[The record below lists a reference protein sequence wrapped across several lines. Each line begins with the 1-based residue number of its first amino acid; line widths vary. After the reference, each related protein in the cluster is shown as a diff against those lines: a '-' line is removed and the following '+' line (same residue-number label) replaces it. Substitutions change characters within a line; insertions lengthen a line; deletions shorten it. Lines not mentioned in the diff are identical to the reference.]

1 MYDIIFPNI
10 LFLNALV
17 FTTII
22 VAVTDAVM
30 FYVIWSGRRHLNALF
45 VVGAI
50 FVTMVPLAINLWV
63 HIYPNILFLQAI
75 VISAIIVS
83 LTDALMFYVIW
94 SGRRKITPLFVVE
107 AIVVTTVPLVIS
119 LWASIF
125 RYVGKTVSEAAGR

>member
-10 LFLNALV
+10 LFLRALV
-17 FTTII
+17 LTTII

-50 FVTMVPLAINLWV
+50 FITMVPLAINLWV
-63 HIYPNILFLQAI
+63 HIYPNILFLRAL
-75 VISAIIVS
+75 VISAIIIAVI
-83 LTDALMFYVIW
+83 DAVTFYVIW

-119 LWASIF
+119 LWANIL
-125 RYVGKTVSEAAGR
+125 

>member
-1 MYDIIFPNI
+1 VYDIIFPNI

-22 VAVTDAVM
+22 VAVTDVVM

-50 FVTMVPLAINLWV
+50 FITMVPLAINLWV
-63 HIYPNILFLQAI
+63 HIYPNILFLRAL
-75 VISAIIVS
+75 VISAIIIAVI
-83 LTDALMFYVIW
+83 DAVTFYVIW

-119 LWASIF
+119 LWANIL
-125 RYVGKTVSEAAGR
+125 

>member
-10 LFLNALV
+10 LFLRALV
-17 FTTII
+17 LTTII

-50 FVTMVPLAINLWV
+50 FITMVPLAINLWV
-63 HIYPNILFLQAI
+63 HIYPNILFLRAL
-75 VISAIIVS
+75 VISAIIIAVI
-83 LTDALMFYVIW
+83 DALVFYVIW
-94 SGRRKITPLFVVE
+94 SGKRKITPLFVVE

-119 LWASIF
+119 LWANIL
-125 RYVGKTVSEAAGR
+125 

>member
-1 MYDIIFPNI
+1 MYDVIFPNI

-22 VAVTDAVM
+22 VAVTDVVM

-50 FVTMVPLAINLWV
+50 FITMVPLAINLWV
-63 HIYPNILFLQAI
+63 HIYPNILFLRAL
-75 VISAIIVS
+75 VISAIIIAVI
-83 LTDALMFYVIW
+83 DALMFYVIW

-119 LWASIF
+119 LWANIL
-125 RYVGKTVSEAAGR
+125 

>member
-1 MYDIIFPNI
+1 VHDIIFPNI

-50 FVTMVPLAINLWV
+50 FITMVPLAINLWV
-63 HIYPNILFLQAI
+63 HIYPNILFLRAL
-75 VISAIIVS
+75 VISAIIIAVI
-83 LTDALMFYVIW
+83 DAVTFYVIW

-119 LWASIF
+119 LWANIL
-125 RYVGKTVSEAAGR
+125 

>member
-1 MYDIIFPNI
+1 VYDIIFPNI

-22 VAVTDAVM
+22 VAVTDAIM

-50 FVTMVPLAINLWV
+50 FITMVPLAINLWV
-63 HIYPNILFLQAI
+63 HIYPNILFLRAL
-75 VISAIIVS
+75 VISAIIIAVIDT
-83 LTDALMFYVIW
+83 LVFYIIW
-94 SGRRKITPLFVVE
+94 SGRRKITPLFVVG

-119 LWASIF
+119 LWANIL
-125 RYVGKTVSEAAGR
+125 

>member
-1 MYDIIFPNI
+1 MYEIIFPNN
-10 LFLNALV
+10 LFLRALV
-17 FTTII
+17 LTTII
-22 VAVTDAVM
+22 VAVTDVVM

-50 FVTMVPLAINLWV
+50 FITMVPLAINLWV

-107 AIVVTTVPLVIS
+107 AIVVTTVPLIIS
-119 LWASIF
+119 LWASIL
-125 RYVGKTVSEAAGR
+125 

>member
-1 MYDIIFPNI
+1 MYGIIYPNI
-10 LFLNALV
+10 LVLRALV
-17 FTTII
+17 LTTII

-30 FYVIWSGRRHLNALF
+30 YYVIWSGRRHLTALF

-50 FVTMVPLAINLWV
+50 FITMVPLAINLWV

-83 LTDALMFYVIW
+83 LTDAVMFYVIW

-107 AIVVTTVPLVIS
+107 AIIVTTVPLVIG
-119 LWASIF
+119 LWANIL
-125 RYVGKTVSEAAGR
+125 

>member
-10 LFLNALV
+10 LFLNTLV

-22 VAVTDAVM
+22 VAVTDVVM
-30 FYVIWSGRRHLNALF
+30 FYVIWSGRRHLKALF

-50 FVTMVPLAINLWV
+50 FITMVPLEINLWV
-63 HIYPNILFLQAI
+63 HIYPNILFLRAL
-75 VISAIIVS
+75 VISAIIIAVIDT
-83 LTDALMFYVIW
+83 LAFYIIW

-119 LWASIF
+119 LWASIL
-125 RYVGKTVSEAAGR
+125 

>member
-10 LFLNALV
+10 LFLRVLV
-17 FTTII
+17 LTTII

-50 FVTMVPLAINLWV
+50 FITMVPLAINLWV
-63 HIYPNILFLQAI
+63 HIYPNILFLRAL
-75 VISAIIVS
+75 VISAIIIAV
-83 LTDALMFYVIW
+83 TDALVFYIIW

-119 LWASIF
+119 LWANIL
-125 RYVGKTVSEAAGR
+125 

>member
-1 MYDIIFPNI
+1 VYDIIFPNI

-50 FVTMVPLAINLWV
+50 FITMVPLAINLWV
-63 HIYPNILFLQAI
+63 HIYPNILFLRAL
-75 VISAIIVS
+75 VISAIIIAVI
-83 LTDALMFYVIW
+83 DAVTFYVIW

-119 LWASIF
+119 LWANIL
-125 RYVGKTVSEAAGR
+125 

>member
-10 LFLNALV
+10 LFLRVLIL
-17 FTTII
+17 TTII

-50 FVTMVPLAINLWV
+50 FITMVPLAINLWV
-63 HIYPNILFLQAI
+63 HIYPNILFLRAL
-75 VISAIIVS
+75 VISAIIIAVI
-83 LTDALMFYVIW
+83 DAVTFYVIW

-119 LWASIF
+119 LWANIL
-125 RYVGKTVSEAAGR
+125 

>member
-1 MYDIIFPNI
+1 VYAFIFPNI
-10 LFLNALV
+10 LFFRAFVLTA
-17 FTTII
+17 II
-22 VAVTDAVM
+22 VSVTDAVM

-50 FVTMVPLAINLWV
+50 FITMVPLAINLWV
-63 HIYPNILFLQAI
+63 HIYPNILFLRAI

-83 LTDALMFYVIW
+83 VTDAVMFYVIW

-119 LWASIF
+119 LWANIL
-125 RYVGKTVSEAAGR
+125 

>member
-1 MYDIIFPNI
+1 VFDIIFPNI

-22 VAVTDAVM
+22 VAVTDVVM

-45 VVGAI
+45 VVGAVFI
-50 FVTMVPLAINLWV
+50 TMVPLAINLWV
-63 HIYPNILFLQAI
+63 HIYPNILFLRAL
-75 VISAIIVS
+75 VISAIIIAVI
-83 LTDALMFYVIW
+83 DALVFYIIW

-119 LWASIF
+119 LWANIL
-125 RYVGKTVSEAAGR
+125 

>member
-1 MYDIIFPNI
+1 VYDIIFPNI

-50 FVTMVPLAINLWV
+50 FITMVPLAINLWV

-107 AIVVTTVPLVIS
+107 AIAVTTVPLVIS
-119 LWASIF
+119 LWASIL
-125 RYVGKTVSEAAGR
+125 

>member
-1 MYDIIFPNI
+1 VYDIIFPNI

-50 FVTMVPLAINLWV
+50 FITMVPLAINLWV
-63 HIYPNILFLQAI
+63 HIYPNILFLRAL
-75 VISAIIVS
+75 VISAIIIAVI
-83 LTDALMFYVIW
+83 DALMFYVIW

-119 LWASIF
+119 LWANIL
-125 RYVGKTVSEAAGR
+125 

>member
-10 LFLNALV
+10 LFLRALV
-17 FTTII
+17 LTTII

-50 FVTMVPLAINLWV
+50 FITMVPLAINLWV
-63 HIYPNILFLQAI
+63 HIYPNILFLRAL
-75 VISAIIVS
+75 VISAIIIAVI
-83 LTDALMFYVIW
+83 DAVTFYVIW

-107 AIVVTTVPLVIS
+107 AIVVTTIPLVIS
-119 LWASIF
+119 LWANIL
-125 RYVGKTVSEAAGR
+125 

>member
-1 MYDIIFPNI
+1 VYDIIFPNI

-22 VAVTDAVM
+22 VAVTDAIM

-50 FVTMVPLAINLWV
+50 FITMVPLAINLWV
-63 HIYPNILFLQAI
+63 HIYPNILFLRAL
-75 VISAIIVS
+75 VISAIIIAVIDT
-83 LTDALMFYVIW
+83 LAFYIIW
-94 SGRRKITPLFVVE
+94 SGRRKITPLFVVG

-119 LWASIF
+119 LWANIL
-125 RYVGKTVSEAAGR
+125 

>member
-1 MYDIIFPNI
+1 MYALIFPNI

-30 FYVIWSGRRHLNALF
+30 YYVIWSGRRHLNVLF
-45 VVGAI
+45 VIGAI
-50 FVTMVPLAINLWV
+50 FITMVPLAINLWV
-63 HIYPNILFLQAI
+63 HIYPNILFLRAI
-75 VISAIIVS
+75 VMSAIIIS

-107 AIVVTTVPLVIS
+107 AIIVTTVPLVIS
-119 LWASIF
+119 LWANIL
-125 RYVGKTVSEAAGR
+125 

>member
-1 MYDIIFPNI
+1 VYDIIFPNI
-10 LFLNALV
+10 LFLRVLV
-17 FTTII
+17 LTTII

-50 FVTMVPLAINLWV
+50 FITMVPLAINLWV
-63 HIYPNILFLQAI
+63 HIYPNILFLRAL
-75 VISAIIVS
+75 VISAIIIAVI
-83 LTDALMFYVIW
+83 DAVTFYVIW

-119 LWASIF
+119 LWANIL
-125 RYVGKTVSEAAGR
+125 

>member
-1 MYDIIFPNI
+1 MYGIIYPNI

-30 FYVIWSGRRHLNALF
+30 YYVIWSGRRHLNALF

-50 FVTMVPLAINLWV
+50 FITMVPLAINLWV

-83 LTDALMFYVIW
+83 LTDAVMFYVIW

-107 AIVVTTVPLVIS
+107 AIIVTTVPLVIG
-119 LWASIF
+119 LWANIL
-125 RYVGKTVSEAAGR
+125 

>member
-22 VAVTDAVM
+22 VAVTDVVM

-50 FVTMVPLAINLWV
+50 FITMVPLAINLWV
-63 HIYPNILFLQAI
+63 HIYPNILFLRAL
-75 VISAIIVS
+75 VISAIIIAVIDT
-83 LTDALMFYVIW
+83 LAFYIIW
-94 SGRRKITPLFVVE
+94 SGRRKITPLFVVG

-119 LWASIF
+119 LWANIL
-125 RYVGKTVSEAAGR
+125 

>member
-1 MYDIIFPNI
+1 MYDVIFPNI

-50 FVTMVPLAINLWV
+50 FITMVPLAINLWV
-63 HIYPNILFLQAI
+63 HTYPNILFLRAL
-75 VISAIIVS
+75 VISAIIIAVIDT
-83 LTDALMFYVIW
+83 LAFYIIW
-94 SGRRKITPLFVVE
+94 SGRRKITPLFVVG

-119 LWASIF
+119 LWANIL
-125 RYVGKTVSEAAGR
+125 

>member
-1 MYDIIFPNI
+1 VYDIIFPNI

-50 FVTMVPLAINLWV
+50 FITMVPLAINLWV
-63 HIYPNILFLQAI
+63 HIYPNILFLRAL
-75 VISAIIVS
+75 VISAIIIAVIDT
-83 LTDALMFYVIW
+83 LVFYIIW

-119 LWASIF
+119 LWANIL
-125 RYVGKTVSEAAGR
+125 

>member
-1 MYDIIFPNI
+1 VYDIIFPNI

-50 FVTMVPLAINLWV
+50 FITMVPLAINLWV
-63 HIYPNILFLQAI
+63 HIYPNILFLRAL
-75 VISAIIVS
+75 VISAIIIAVIDT
-83 LTDALMFYVIW
+83 LVFYIIW
-94 SGRRKITPLFVVE
+94 SGRRKITPLFVVG

-119 LWASIF
+119 LWANIL
-125 RYVGKTVSEAAGR
+125 

>member
-50 FVTMVPLAINLWV
+50 FITMVPLAINLWV
-63 HIYPNILFLQAI
+63 HIYPNILFLRAL
-75 VISAIIVS
+75 VISAIIIAVIDT
-83 LTDALMFYVIW
+83 LAFYIIW

-119 LWASIF
+119 LWANIL
-125 RYVGKTVSEAAGR
+125 

>member
-22 VAVTDAVM
+22 VAVTDAIM

-50 FVTMVPLAINLWV
+50 FITMVPLAINLWV
-63 HIYPNILFLQAI
+63 HIYPNILFLRAL
-75 VISAIIVS
+75 VISAIIIAVI
-83 LTDALMFYVIW
+83 DAVTFYVIW
-94 SGRRKITPLFVVE
+94 SGRRKITPLFVVA

-119 LWASIF
+119 LWANIL
-125 RYVGKTVSEAAGR
+125 

>member
-1 MYDIIFPNI
+1 VYDVIFPNI
-10 LFLNALV
+10 LFLRVLV
-17 FTTII
+17 LTTII

-50 FVTMVPLAINLWV
+50 FITMVPLAINLWV
-63 HIYPNILFLQAI
+63 HIYPNILFLRAL
-75 VISAIIVS
+75 VISAIIITVI
-83 LTDALMFYVIW
+83 DAVTFYVIW

-119 LWASIF
+119 LWANIL
-125 RYVGKTVSEAAGR
+125 

>member
-1 MYDIIFPNI
+1 VYDIIFPNI
-10 LFLNALV
+10 LFLNTLV

-22 VAVTDAVM
+22 VAVTDVVM

-50 FVTMVPLAINLWV
+50 FITMVPLAINLWV
-63 HIYPNILFLQAI
+63 HIYPNILFLRAL
-75 VISAIIVS
+75 VISAIIIAVI
-83 LTDALMFYVIW
+83 DAVTFYVIW

-119 LWASIF
+119 LWANIL
-125 RYVGKTVSEAAGR
+125 